1 MPSFARAL
9 PAHAQASRARHRVRP
24 SAAECAQS
32 LPKYH
37 PNPPTPQSTSQEFL
51 PCGNIEQRQL
61 VLKGRNVQAGP
72 SALSSVFLLL
82 ACRRGRRELEQTGVT
97 TAGHLPAFDLGLKSI
112 PVDRR
117 RHRSRADHG
126 RHADLVIA
134 RPLVFGAMV
143 ARSLDVTPQLALRIL
158 GKLG

>member
-1 MPSFARAL
+1 M
-9 PAHAQASRARHRVRP
+9 
-24 SAAECAQS
+24 
-32 LPKYH
+32 
-37 PNPPTPQSTSQEFL
+37 
-51 PCGNIEQRQL
+51 
-61 VLKGRNVQAGP
+61 LKGRNVQAGP

-82 ACRRGRRELEQTGVT
+82 ACRWGRRELEQTGVT

-126 RHADLVIA
+126 RQADLVIA